1 MPELSEILKQA
12 WLVREA
18 RRPVIIFAA
27 PGAKHYRNR
36 CYTNHAHSFVNLS
49 VTGTACACNCAHCR
63 GKLLKTML
71 PVITPEA
78 MCRQVEQLAA
88 KGCLGILVS
97 GGADAAGEVPLLPFA
112 GALKRA
118 RELGLRVLV
127 HSGLISRATAG
138 ALREAGVDQVLLDV
152 IGDEDTIR
160 DVYHLDRKPQHYL
173 EAMLNCREAGLNIA
187 PHLVIGL
194 HYGTIRG
201 ELNALELIRQAN
213 PQALVLVILSPLSG
227 TGMSGTTP
235 PPVEEVACLIGT
247 ARLLNPDVPLT
258 LGCARPPGVYKRDLE
273 RLAVDC
279 GVDAI
284 AYPDESTVLYA
295 RKRGLTTCFSEEC
308 CSLAG
313 LAAATPGIGVEH
325 RDRLRDERDLPWSS

>member
-1 MPELSEILKQA
+1 MPELSEILEQA
-12 WLVREA
+12 WRVREA
-18 RRPVIIFAA
+18 RRPVIVFAA

-36 CYTNHAHSFVNLS
+36 CYANHAHSFVNLS

-63 GKLLKTML
+63 GKLLETMI
-71 PVITPEA
+71 PAVTPEA
-78 MCRQVEQLAA
+78 MNRQVEQLATG
-88 KGCLGILVS
+88 GCRGILVS
-97 GGADAAGEVPLLPFA
+97 GGADAAGEVPLLPYA

-127 HSGLISRATAG
+127 HSGLISPLTAA
-138 ALREAGVDQVLLDV
+138 ALREAGVNQVLLDV

-160 DVYHLDRKPQHYL
+160 DVYHLDRKPHHYL

-201 ELNALELIRQAN
+201 ELNALEMVRQAG

-227 TGMSGTTP
+227 TVMDGITP

-247 ARLLNPDVPLT
+247 GRLLNPDIPLT
-258 LGCARPPGVYKRDLE
+258 LGCARPAGVYKRAVE
-273 RLAVDC
+273 KLAVDC

-295 RKRGLTTCFSEEC
+295 RRRGLAVCFSEEC

-313 LAAATPGIGVEH
+313 LAAVATGI
-325 RDRLRDERDLPWSS
+325 RTAN

>member
-1 MPELSEILKQA
+1 MSKLSEILEQA
-12 WLVREA
+12 WQVRA
-18 RRPVIIFAA
+18 AHQPKIVFAA
-27 PGAKHYRNR
+27 PGAKHYQNR
-36 CYTNHAHSFVNLS
+36 FYANHARSFVNLS

-63 GKLLKTML
+63 GKLLETMI
-71 PVITPEA
+71 PASTPEA
-78 MCRQVEQLAA
+78 LRRQVERLAA
-88 KGCLGILVS
+88 QGCRGILVS

-112 GALKRA
+112 GTLKRA

-127 HSGLISRATAG
+127 HSGLISRSTAG
-138 ALREAGVDQVLLDV
+138 ALKEAGVDQVLLDV

-160 DVYHLDRKPQHYL
+160 EVYHLDRKPHHYL

-201 ELNALELIRQAN
+201 ELNALEMIRQAS

-227 TGMSGTTP
+227 TGMNGTAP
-235 PPVEEVACLIGT
+235 PPVEEVACVIGT
-247 ARLLNPDVPLT
+247 GRLLNPDAPLT
-258 LGCARPPGVYKRDLE
+258 LGCARPPGAYKRAIE
-273 RLAVDC
+273 KLAVDC

-295 RKRGLTTCFSEEC
+295 RRRGLAACFTEEC

-313 LAAATPGIGVEH
+313 LAAAAPEVCTAH
-325 RDRLRDERDLPWSS
+325 